1 MWNILEKV
9 RGSASSRVEADPPLV
24 KDDDGLSPCP
34 VPSCGGRFRK
44 VDRHIYDKAKAG
56 DDSHIQWR
64 LDNPKKKGRPAGN
77 VPPVPKAPPVPL
89 DPAPGRPE
97 SIAAGRVASMLLVSA
112 AGQYYDDV
120 KVPASP
126 LDTAPGSVWLEEF
139 AVANQELLLELFP
152 EGLDA
157 HKGLIAWSACVGQFV
172 MVNGLS
178 RDGKIKFIG
187 TDNRPEGEGQD
198 KPSQMAGP

>member
-1 MWNILEKV
+1 MRLTLEKV
-9 RGSASSRVEADPPLV
+9 RSVAEAAPPLV
-24 KDDDGLSPCP
+24 KDDDGLTPCP

-64 LDNPKKKGRPAGN
+64 LDNPKRRGRPAGN
-77 VPPVPKAPPVPL
+77 IPPASPVPPVPL
-89 DPAPGRPE
+89 DLPPRRPE
-97 SIAAGRVASMLLVSA
+97 SVAAGRVASMLLVSA
-112 AGQYYDDV
+112 AGQYYDEV

-126 LDTAPGSVWLEEF
+126 LDMAPGSVWLEEF

-178 RDGKIKFIG
+178 RDGKIKFISNG
-187 TDNRPEGEGQD
+187 ADNRPEGEGKD
-198 KPSQMAGP
+198 ESSEVAGP